1 MDGSVYSPQVLKRM
15 TWLSGLLPFE
25 QVSRVL
31 GWIGGLSIPRSSVY
45 DQVAKRGERLEQ
57 QRLWQQEHV
66 SYERVVLG
74 EQSSDPHEIKSVS
87 LDGGMVHIRG
97 EGWKEFKVGSISTV
111 TGLDDESR
119 AEPAHTTTLSETG
132 YTAVLGEVNTFA
144 AALWALAVQHGVPT
158 AHRSAVTADGAAWI
172 WNLVGDYFPDSVQ
185 IVDWYHADQHLAEAA
200 QALFPQNET
209 AATGWRK
216 QMQTPLYMGNITP
229 IVTYL
234 NQTQLEEHAH
244 YFLTHHRRMQY
255 LEFREQG
262 FPIGSGSV
270 ESGIKQFKARLSGA
284 GMHWS
289 RRGAQRMLT
298 LRAAVLSHTFDDLWD
313 AA

>member
-1 MDGSVYSPQVLKRM
+1 VQKRA

-31 GWIGGLSIPRSSVY
+31 DWIGGVSLPQSSVY
-45 DQVAKRGERLEQ
+45 DRVAKQTERMEQ

-74 EQSSDPHEIKSVS
+74 EQSSDPQDVKSVS

-97 EGWKEFKVGSISTV
+97 EGWKEFKVGSVSRV
-111 TGLDDESR
+111 TSQ
-119 AEPAHTTTLSETG
+119 AEDGAKLALSETN
-132 YTAVLGEVNTFA
+132 YTAVLGEVSAFA
-144 AALWALAVQHGVPT
+144 PALWALAVQRGVPT

-185 IVDWYHADQHLAEAA
+185 IVDWYHADQHLAGAA
-200 QALFPQNET
+200 QALFGSNER
-209 AATGWRK
+209 AAADWRK
-216 QMQTPLYMGNITP
+216 QMQTPLSLGDITP
-229 IVTYL
+229 IVTRL
-234 NQTQLEEHAH
+234 EQSQLEEHVH
-244 YFLTHHRRMQY
+244 YFHTHQRRMQY
-255 LEFREQG
+255 LEFREEG
-262 FPIGSGSV
+262 FPIGSGAV

-289 RRGAQRMLT
+289 RQGAQRMLT
-298 LRAAVLSHTFDDLWD
+298 LRAAVLSHTFDDFWN